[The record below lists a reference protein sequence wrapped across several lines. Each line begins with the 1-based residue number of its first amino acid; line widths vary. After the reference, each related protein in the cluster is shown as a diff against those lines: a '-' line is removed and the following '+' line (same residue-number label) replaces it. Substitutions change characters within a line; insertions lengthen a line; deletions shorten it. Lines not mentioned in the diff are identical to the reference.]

1 MAKSKEKNLKIT
13 QIKSRI
19 GYKKKAKATLDAMGL
34 RKMNQSVLMPDN
46 SATRGMIKKIEFL
59 IEVEGIIG
67 EVFVE
72 A

>member
-1 MAKSKEKNLKIT
+1 MAKSKNKNLKIT

-34 RKMNQSVLMPDN
+34 RKLNKTVVMPDN

-59 IEVEGIIG
+59 INVE
-67 EVFVE
+67 EL
-72 A
+72 

>member
-1 MAKSKEKNLKIT
+1 MAKTKEKDLKIT

-34 RKMNQSVLMPDN
+34 MKINQSVLMPDN

-59 IEVEGIIG
+59 IEVE
-67 EVFVE
+67 EL
-72 A
+72 

>member
-59 IEVEGIIG
+59 IEVE
-67 EVFVE
+67 EL
-72 A
+72 

>member
-1 MAKSKEKNLKIT
+1 MAKSIEKNLKIT

-59 IEVEGIIG
+59 IEVE
-67 EVFVE
+67 EL
-72 A
+72 

>member
-1 MAKSKEKNLKIT
+1 MAKSKDKNLKIT
-13 QIKSRI
+13 QVKSKI

-59 IEVEGIIG
+59 IEVE
-67 EVFVE
+67 EL
-72 A
+72 

>member
-1 MAKSKEKNLKIT
+1 MAKSKDKNLKIT

-46 SATRGMIKKIEFL
+46 SATNSALGFIL
-59 IEVEGIIG
+59 
-67 EVFVE
+67 FVLE
-72 A
+72 LYNTRLGAV

>member
-1 MAKSKEKNLKIT
+1 MAKSKDKNLKIT
-13 QIKSRI
+13 QIKSKI

-59 IEVEGIIG
+59 IEVE
-67 EVFVE
+67 EL
-72 A
+72 

>member
-1 MAKSKEKNLKIT
+1 MAKSKDKNLKIT
-13 QIKSRI
+13 QVKSRI

-59 IEVEGIIG
+59 IEVE
-67 EVFVE
+67 EL
-72 A
+72 